1 MNTKGVVFTGLN
13 GSRRCSV
20 SFRHCMLQWA
30 NQVDMSTTLPVNVR
44 LREILQ
50 GSCAC
55 TCVLRER
62 HRERVYSLT
71 GKETETQ
78 QDQPVYIIHM
88 RKVESLPIVSGV
100 GNVRI

>member
-1 MNTKGVVFTGLN
+1 
-13 GSRRCSV
+13 
-20 SFRHCMLQWA
+20 MLQWA
-30 NQVDMSTTLPVNVR
+30 NPVDMSTTLPVNVH

-50 GSCAC
+50 GSCVC

-88 RKVESLPIVSGV
+88 RKVESLPIGLNVSGV